1 VRPPTLT
8 LGGRPVGD
16 GQPALVVAE
25 VAQAH
30 EGSAD
35 TALRMIEAAFKMGA
49 DAVSFQVFRT
59 ERLVV
64 RRHPDRRN
72 LDEVELG
79 VKDWRRV
86 LGAAKASGLGVM
98 VEAFDPPSLELAA
111 EAEVD
116 AYQVPATDMEN
127 PEFIR
132 AVARAGQPVFLTAG
146 GLGEAAL
153 REAIDLVGAAPLGL
167 LHGLPSFPVPL
178 EEARLRDL
186 ASLKERHRVPVGF
199 RDRTDG
205 GSAFALVAPALA
217 VACGADLVEKHFTL
231 DRTRKGRDYQPS
243 LGPEDFYRMVELL
256 RQAERARGEGPPA
269 EGEETRRSR
278 RNFRRSV
285 VAQGLIARGEVL
297 TAAMLAF
304 KRTDVRFAA
313 GIAPKEADRVI
324 GRRAVRPI
332 QADEVI
338 QEDMLE

>member
-1 VRPPTLT
+1 VRPPTLA
-8 LGGRPVGD
+8 LGSRPVGD

-49 DAVSFQVFRT
+49 DAVLFQVFRT
-59 ERLVV
+59 ERMVV
-64 RRHPDRRN
+64 RRHPERRT
-72 LDEVELG
+72 LDAVELG

-86 LGAAKASGLGVM
+86 LKAAKASGLGVL
-98 VEAFDPPSLELAA
+98 VEAFDPPSLDLAA
-111 EAEVD
+111 EAD
-116 AYQVPATDMEN
+116 ADGYLIPATDMEN
-127 PEFIR
+127 PGFIQ
-132 AVARAGQPVFLTAG
+132 AVAAVGKPVFLTVG
-146 GLGEAAL
+146 GLAEGAL
-153 REAIDLVGAAPLGL
+153 REAIDLVGAVPLGL

-178 EEARLRDL
+178 EEARLRDIE
-186 ASLKERHRVPVGF
+186 ALKARHHVPVGF
-199 RDRTDG
+199 LDRTDG

-217 VACGADLVEKHFTL
+217 IACGADLVQKHFTL
-231 DRTRKGRDYQPS
+231 DRSLKGPDYQPS

-256 RQAERARGEGPPA
+256 RQAERAKGDGPA
-269 EGEETRRSR
+269 VEGEEARRAR

-285 VAQGLIARGEVL
+285 VAGSLIPRGEVL

-304 KRTDVRFAA
+304 KRTDVRFPA
-313 GIAPKEADRVI
+313 GIAPKEADRLI
-324 GRRAVRPI
+324 GRRAARPI

>member
-1 VRPPTLT
+1 VRPATLT

-16 GQPALVVAE
+16 GQPAVVVAE

-64 RRHPDRRN
+64 RRHPDRRS

-86 LGAAKASGLGVM
+86 LQAAKASGLGVI

-111 EAEVD
+111 EADID

-127 PEFIR
+127 PDFIR
-132 AVARAGQPVFLTAG
+132 AVAANGKPVFLTVG
-146 GLGEAAL
+146 GLGETAL

-178 EEARLRDL
+178 EEARLRDV

-199 RDRTDG
+199 LDRTDG

-217 VACGADLVEKHFTL
+217 IACGADLVEKHFTL
-231 DRTRKGRDYQPS
+231 DRSRKGRDYQPS

-256 RQAERARGEGPPA
+256 RQAERARGEDPPA

-278 RNFRRSV
+278 RDFRRSV
-285 VAQGLIARGEVL
+285 VAGSLIPRGEVL
-297 TAAMLAF
+297 TAARLAF

-313 GIAPKEADRVI
+313 GMAPKEVDRVI
-324 GRRAVRPI
+324 GRRAARPI